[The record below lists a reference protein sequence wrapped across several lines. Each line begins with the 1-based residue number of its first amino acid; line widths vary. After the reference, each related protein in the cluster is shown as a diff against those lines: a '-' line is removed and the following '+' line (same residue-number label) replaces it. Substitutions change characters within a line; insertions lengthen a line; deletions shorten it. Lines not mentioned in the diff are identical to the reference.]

1 MTTYNLDLLREQLT
15 KVGLYLESID
25 INGNP
30 KYWNYPLND
39 HSTDG
44 LVETGTA
51 IILAHDPTGKSIR
64 QQFQFDLNT
73 MDTDI
78 RSTPNWA
85 TWTPTEAQ
93 TNVTNLIF
101 GGTDEATLD
110 TQIDGITT
118 IAQVRASL
126 KQIVSAI
133 IAIRTILST
142 MAKILVYFRK
152 FIVDNDAVWK

>member
-1 MTTYNLDLLREQLT
+1 MTVYNVPLLKEQLANAGIFLDLIT
-15 KVGLYLESID
+15 
-25 INGNP
+25 
-30 KYWNYPLND
+30 
-39 HSTDG
+39 TDG
-44 LVETGTA
+44 IMYFNPPTPDNLLATGAA
-51 IILAHDPTGKSIR
+51 IIAAHDPNGKSSH
-64 QQFQFDLNT
+64 QQFELDLSV

-78 RSTPNWA
+78 RSIPNWA
-85 TWTPTEAQ
+85 TWSPTDAQ

-110 TQIDGITT
+110 AQIDTITT

-152 FIVDNDAVWK
+152 FIIDNDKVWK

>member
-1 MTTYNLDLLREQLT
+1 MATYNIELLKEQLAA
-15 KVGLYLESID
+15 VGLYLD
-25 INGNP
+25 TINTNEFP
-30 KYWNYPLND
+30 RYFNYPLTD
-39 HSTDG
+39 HSTDN
-44 LVETGTA
+44 LVETGAA
-51 IILAHDPTGKSIR
+51 IIAAHDPNGRSIH
-64 QQFQFDLNT
+64 QQFQFDLSV

-78 RSTPNWA
+78 RSIPNWA

-110 TQIDGITT
+110 AQIDTITT

-126 KQIVSAI
+126 KQIVSALV
-133 IAIRTILST
+133 AIRTILST

-152 FIVDNDAVWK
+152 FIIDNDKVWK